1 MCVRISLK
9 ALLTIQVNIFL
20 FNGQSTNSILLSCQE
35 SLFTRRERIASSW
48 SFSKGTVWGHFSALT
63 QANFSSIII
72 DYFKFKY
79 IIICCRYKA
88 SNNSTQLFCVC
99 SKMTCKSVHPMIWS
113 KNDSSPPH
121 KNCPQWWGSGRQ
133 SLLGVLSTI
142 CLCLDLDATH
152 VWLGI
157 AQKSRL
163 LFF

>member
-1 MCVRISLK
+1 MVCKLSFSFMSVRISLK

-48 SFSKGTVWGHFSALT
+48 SFSKGTVWGHFSAPT
-63 QANFSSIII
+63 
-72 DYFKFKY
+72 
-79 IIICCRYKA
+79 IICCRYKA

-99 SKMTCKSVHPMIWS
+99 SKMTCKSVHPMTWS